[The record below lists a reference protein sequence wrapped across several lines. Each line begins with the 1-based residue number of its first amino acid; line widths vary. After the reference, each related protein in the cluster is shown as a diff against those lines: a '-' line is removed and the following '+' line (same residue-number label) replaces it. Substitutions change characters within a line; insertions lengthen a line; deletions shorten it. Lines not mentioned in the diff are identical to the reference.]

1 MFDKKIIQKNFS
13 RGAGRYDEAAV
24 VQREAAKELCELTAK
39 WTPQQVRGDNH
50 LSPRTRCGVQKILDL
65 GSGTSFVAKQILK
78 QVQDDGCGLDDR
90 CGLDDGCGLD
100 DDNKFHHHNPEH
112 HRHPEPHHRHPELVS
127 GSQKIFELDL
137 SAEML
142 RSWRDRPS
150 NVFPTQGDIENPPF
164 ENHNFDLIISSFSLQ
179 WIEDFEKNFS
189 KIFSLLK
196 PNGTFAFC
204 VPTFESLPELKA
216 ENIFNLNDLPKIEDL
231 KSALK
236 KSGFVE
242 VFFQKKIVKQN
253 FKNGYEALK
262 SLKEIGANYSKKK
275 EKKITKTQ
283 LKHFRLKNF
292 QQENKNPYSL
302 TWIEAYFILKCSEKF

>member
-1 MFDKKIIQKNFS
+1 MFDKKIIQKKFS
-13 RGAGRYDEAAV
+13 RGAGRYDEVAV
-24 VQREAAKELCELTAK
+24 VQKEAAKELCELV
-39 WTPQQVRGDNH
+39 VRHQASGIRDF
-50 LSPRTRCGVQKILDL
+50 TILDL
-65 GSGTSFVAKQILK
+65 GSGTSFIAKKLLT
-78 QVQDDGCGLDDR
+78 DD
-90 CGLDDGCGLD
+90 
-100 DDNKFHHHNPEH
+100 
-112 HRHPEPHHRHPELVS
+112 S
-127 GSQKIFELDL
+127 KIFELDL

-142 RSWRDRPS
+142 QSWPDRPS
-150 NVFPTQGDIENPPF
+150 NVFPVQGDIENPPF
-164 ENHNFDLIISSFSLQ
+164 ENHSFDLIISSFSLQ

>member
-24 VQREAAKELCELTAK
+24 VQKEAAEELCELVTK
-39 WTPQQVRGDNH
+39 WTPQQVRGDKAGRNLSP
-50 LSPRTRCGVQKILDL
+50 LSPRTRCRVQKILDL
-65 GSGTSFVAKQILK
+65 GSGTSFIAKKLLTYDKWRSEASNLQFA
-78 QVQDDGCGLDDR
+78 QQR
-90 CGLDDGCGLD
+90 
-100 DDNKFHHHNPEH
+100 NKKNSKYLRLTPYD
-112 HRHPEPHHRHPELVS
+112 S
-127 GSQKIFELDL
+127 KIFELDL
-137 SAEML
+137 STEML
-142 RSWRDRPS
+142 QSWHDRPS
-150 NVFPTQGDIENPPF
+150 NVFPIQGDIENPPF
-164 ENHNFDLIISSFSLQ
+164 ENHSFDLIISSFSLQ

-196 PNGTFAFC
+196 PKGTFAFC
-204 VPTFESLPELKA
+204 IPTFESLPELRE

-242 VFFQKKIVKQN
+242 VFFQRKIVKQN
-253 FKNGYEALK
+253 FENGYEALK